1 MVIWSILF
9 VISLL
14 GFICFLIGEFAE
26 KPEKHPM
33 SYKICKKISYKI
45 LAIIMTMG
53 IISTVVNMV
62 PTLSIIDVKVP
73 YFKDKKLIEYQQKY
87 ITLSE
92 GVKRD
97 SGYLL
102 LASDIS
108 DYNADVIKGRRAL
121 ESFWFKDFTYDFWY
135 DLELID
141 IHYEGV

>member
-14 GFICFLIGEFAE
+14 GFICFLIGELAE

-33 SYKICKKISYKI
+33 SYKIFKKISDNT
-45 LAIIMTMG
+45 LAIMVTIG
-53 IISTVVNMV
+53 IISAVVNMV
-62 PTLSIIDVKVP
+62 PTLLIIEVKIP

-108 DYNADVIKGRRAL
+108 NYNTDVIKGRRAL

-141 IHYEGV
+141 VYYEED